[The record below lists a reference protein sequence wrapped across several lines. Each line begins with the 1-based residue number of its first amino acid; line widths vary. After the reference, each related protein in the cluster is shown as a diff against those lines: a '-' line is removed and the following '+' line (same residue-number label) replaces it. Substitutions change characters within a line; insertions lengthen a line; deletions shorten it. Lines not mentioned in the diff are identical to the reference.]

1 MAIGRYSRHKLS
13 EKRLILAAVDRAKNL
28 GMRSGEALR
37 LLGLSRDRYARW
49 RRRVQNGELQDR
61 KPPGRPRAAPP
72 TPVEVKTVLACA
84 REYPM
89 LGARRL
95 AWFMINSEIAGLRTW
110 RVLEILRSNH
120 LLRRSVK
127 PAQGALRRP
136 ARPTGPNQQW
146 HIDLMYVWV
155 DSRWY
160 YLVDV
165 IDAYSRYIIHWKLAL
180 TLEAGET
187 TAIAQEAL
195 ETIDRALWP
204 GLRVVRDNGSQFVSN
219 EWARFIDGV
228 GVVDIA
234 TRKRHPQSNGYVS
247 HCTSFGPSRSTCISA
262 ARKAR
267 LRPCAFLGGFGLGS
281 SYR

>member
-1 MAIGRYSRHKLS
+1 M
-13 EKRLILAAVDRAKNL
+13 
-28 GMRSGEALR
+28 
-37 LLGLSRDRYARW
+37 
-49 RRRVQNGELQDR
+49 
-61 KPPGRPRAAPP
+61 
-72 TPVEVKTVLACA
+72 LACA
-84 REYPM
+84 RAYPT

-95 AWFMINSEIAGLRTW
+95 TWFMSNIELVGLRTW
-110 RVLEILRSNH
+110 QVLEILRSNH

-127 PAQGALRRP
+127 PAERALRRP

-155 DSRWY
+155 GSRWY

-195 ETIDRALWP
+195 ETIDRELWP
-204 GLRVVRDNGSQFVSN
+204 GLKVVRDNGSQFVST
-219 EWARFIDGV
+219 EWARFIAGV

-234 TRKRHPQSNGYVS
+234 IRKRHPQSNGVLERLHKTHRAEGPFGEDPGSLRLALHQMERHVAFYRDYRPHTALRYLPPAVWHFGDPEAAIARRDRWLGDQAAKRRRYWATLAEMDYHSAPARCIVS
-247 HCTSFGPSRSTCISA
+247 
-262 ARKAR
+262 
-267 LRPCAFLGGFGLGS
+267 RPTGRIGQ
-281 SYR
+281 R